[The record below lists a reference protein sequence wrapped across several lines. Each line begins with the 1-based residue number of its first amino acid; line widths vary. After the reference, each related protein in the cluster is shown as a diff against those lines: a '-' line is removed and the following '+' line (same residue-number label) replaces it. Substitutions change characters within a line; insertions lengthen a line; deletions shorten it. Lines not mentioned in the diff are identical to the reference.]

1 MATVETADIRGL
13 QIDRTVKGFAL
24 REYVFKNDL
33 ISSTMSDDG
42 LRYYEEDAAD
52 LTATAPSAIANVSP
66 LSRPATLEVNWTR
79 KVAYYK
85 KYFVESFISREDI
98 QSAELPVLARTLL
111 RLTRAITKQVD
122 SAIYS
127 TVSAA
132 AQGANTFATTAV
144 GGAQWDASS
153 GQDIIK
159 DLLRAKRII
168 AQNDYNPEGASLWLS
183 PTDYESVVTWLI
195 SSKGASIP
203 NFSSDKVRSGTV
215 MTLLGLNIKVSNN
228 VTADEAIVI
237 VPNSAASWYSFEAIT
252 SRVVEEPGI
261 GSMIRVWESGV
272 PVVHE
277 PKAIVKI
284 TDTQA

>member
-1 MATVETADIRGL
+1 MATVEQADIRGL
-13 QIDRTVKGFAL
+13 QIDKTVKGFAL

-33 ISSTMSDDG
+33 LVASMSDDG
-42 LRYYEEDAAD
+42 IRYYEETAAD

-85 KYFVESFISREDI
+85 KYFVEGFLSREDI
-98 QSAELPVLARTLL
+98 QSAEVPVLSRTLL
-111 RLTRAITKQVD
+111 RLTRAIVRQVD
-122 SAIYS
+122 AAIY
-127 TVSAA
+127 TAVSA
-132 AQGANTFATTAV
+132 GAGNTFDVATV
-144 GGAQWDASS
+144 GGAEWNAAA
-153 GQDIIK
+153 GQDPIL
-159 DLLRAKRII
+159 DLMRAKRLI

-183 PTDYESVVTWLI
+183 PTDYESLVTWLI

-203 NFSSDKVRSGTV
+203 NFSSDKIRSGIV
-215 MTLLGLNIKVSNN
+215 MNLLGLNIKVSNN
-228 VTADEAIVI
+228 VTADQAVVV
-237 VPNSAASWYSFEAIT
+237 VPNSAATWYSFENIN

-277 PKAIVKI
+277 PNAIVRL
-284 TDTQA
+284 TNTQV

>member
-1 MATVETADIRGL
+1 MATVEQANLRGL

-24 REYVFKNDL
+24 REYVFKGDL
-33 ISSTMSDDG
+33 LTATMSDDG
-42 LRYYEEDAAD
+42 IRYYEETAAD
-52 LTATAPSAIANVSP
+52 LDAVAPSAVSNVSP
-66 LSRPATLEVNWTR
+66 LSRPVTLEVNWER
-79 KVAYYK
+79 KTAFYK

-98 QSAELPVLARTLL
+98 QSAEIPVLARTLL
-111 RLTRAITKQVD
+111 RLTRAVTKQVD
-122 SAIYS
+122 AAIY
-127 TVSAA
+127 TAVSGAA
-132 AQGANTFATTAV
+132 VGANTFATTAV
-144 GGAQWDASS
+144 GGDQWDALS

-159 DLLRAKRII
+159 DLMRAKRLI

-237 VPNSAASWYSFEAIT
+237 VPNAAATWYSFENIT

-261 GSMIRVWESGV
+261 GSHLRVWESGV
-272 PVVHE
+272 PVIHE
-277 PKAIVKI
+277 SKAIVKI
-284 TDTQA
+284 TDTQT